1 MLSGNMPI
9 WAAIE
14 TVHNCQKKSIIL
26 NVGFHIEYILGLLT
40 IRLRFFLASALES
53 FGN

>member
-1 MLSGNMPI
+1 MPV

-26 NVGFHIEYILGLLT
+26 NVGFHIEYILGCVQRIPKT
-40 IRLRFFLASALES
+40 AK
-53 FGN
+53 